1 MHNVPMSTSLAPQLQ
16 ELLGRFLN
24 SPPSRPASAS
34 NLPFKP
40 RCFRSRIWIRI
51 KGSLPRSKNIAAA
64 AAVIALPRR
73 LASEETSGST
83 AAEYGAAGQRAQA
96 ASFRL
101 WTVATE
107 ELDALLQKRIDVFQT
122 RRAKS
127 LVVACLALLAAVVFV
142 SFITRSISIPL
153 RKQTEL
159 LQVAHARFQDEIADR
174 RATEAAIRLCEAHPG
189 PIHVLITDQA
199 FIQKP
204 FTSATM
210 AHNLHTGLGFHS
222 ARPPAECGS
231 LS

>member
-51 KGSLPRSKNIAAA
+51 KGSLPRSKNIA